1 MQKVIFK
8 DQAGNELEMYVLEKT
23 RLSGNDYLLVCDQPE
38 GDAQALI
45 LRDITKKTESGAA
58 PREADYSIVSDD
70 EELSAVAALFES
82 LLDDITFTDDEEY
95 QN

>member
-1 MQKVIFK
+1 MEKVLFTDKNGETI
-8 DQAGNELEMYVLEKT
+8 ELFVLEKT

-45 LRDITKKTESGAA
+45 LKDITKKEGTGA
-58 PREADYSIVSDD
+58 PKEADYSIVSDD

-82 LLDDITFTDDEEY
+82 LLDDITFVEDEEDG
-95 QN
+95 N